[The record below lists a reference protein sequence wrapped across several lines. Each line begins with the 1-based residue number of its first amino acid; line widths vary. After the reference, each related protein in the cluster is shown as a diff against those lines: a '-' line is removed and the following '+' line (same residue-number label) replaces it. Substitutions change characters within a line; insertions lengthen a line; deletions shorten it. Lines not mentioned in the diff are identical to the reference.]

1 MSSSFGMDTNCM
13 TLTRFFLKEQRRHP
27 DASGE
32 LTQLLNSILCAVKA
46 IQSAVRKAG
55 IAKLYG
61 KLLEI

>member
-1 MSSSFGMDTNCM
+1 M